1 MQQNSGPYPSP
12 DKSPFKF
19 DSAGASSSQSGAP
32 STQFPGNHRR
42 IPRPL
47 AFLSSRPQMLAQKRA
62 AQRAEHRARL
72 RDHVATAGRASLQER
87 AQAEASRRASTNR
100 AQQELAELEY
110 TDAELEQ
117 LFSNDSELCGQTEE
131 EDMAEMEKEYEEYLW
146 NQYQESQAAQQVQ
159 QQFEAHSFFKN

>member
-1 MQQNSGPYPSP
+1 MQHNSEPYPSP

-19 DSAGASSSQSGAP
+19 DSAGASSHQSDTT

-47 AFLSSRPQMLAQKRA
+47 AFLSSRTQVLAQKRA
-62 AQRAEHRARL
+62 EQRAEHRARL
-72 RDHVATAGRASLQER
+72 RDRVASAGRASLQER
-87 AQAEASRRASTNR
+87 SQAEASRRASAGR

-117 LFSNDSELCGQTEE
+117 LFSNDAELCGHAE
-131 EDMAEMEKEYEEYLW
+131 EDPAEMEKEYEEYLW
-146 NQYQESQAAQQVQ
+146 KQYQESRAAQQVQ
-159 QQFEAHSFFKN
+159 QQFEAHSFFGN